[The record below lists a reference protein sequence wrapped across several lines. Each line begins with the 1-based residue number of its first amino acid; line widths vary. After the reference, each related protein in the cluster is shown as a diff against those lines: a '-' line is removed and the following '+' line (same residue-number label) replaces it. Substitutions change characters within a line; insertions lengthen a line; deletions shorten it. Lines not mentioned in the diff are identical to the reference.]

1 MTWNPMNLL
10 ETEKHLTIL
19 GGTRSG
25 KTNFAIYYA
34 RAKLQQN
41 RRVLFVTAKPEAA
54 YRSMFDERFVNDVD
68 KALESMI
75 KQPKKSVL
83 LELDIEQADEA
94 GRLLNGIGEWL
105 RMKMEKGE
113 DSKVTVFVDEI
124 SLLVKNKADT
134 SDTNVA
140 LTRAAATWSAYG
152 GQLVSVAQRSAMIHH
167 TVLTQ
172 GDLVLFRVPKGDLKS
187 LSMIAYPDMKDEE
200 ITTYLDNYQY
210 HSIYVDGFDLRYMKP
225 VALQEKNRSKD
236 GIPDDS
242 PP

>member
-1 MTWNPMNLL
+1 
-10 ETEKHLTIL
+10 
-19 GGTRSG
+19 
-25 KTNFAIYYA
+25 
-34 RAKLQQN
+34 
-41 RRVLFVTAKPEAA
+41 
-54 YRSMFDERFVNDVD
+54 MFDERFVNNVD
-68 KALESMI
+68 KALESLI

-200 ITTYLDNYQY
+200 ITSYLDNYQY

-225 VALQEKNRSKD
+225 VALQEKNRSKE
-236 GIPDDS
+236 GTPDES